1 MGWEAMDTRTCLAQL
16 SWYAAPAPVTGVKG
30 AHLSFGLLGEPDVG
44 FTVFFF
50 FVVLAGVWY
59 CQMSLQ
65 RCRATVGS
73 GAARCVAGLDDKI
86 G

>member
-1 MGWEAMDTRTCLAQL
+1 MGWEAMDTGTCLAQL

-50 FVVLAGVWY
+50 VVLAGVWY

-65 RCRATVGS
+65 RCRATGGS